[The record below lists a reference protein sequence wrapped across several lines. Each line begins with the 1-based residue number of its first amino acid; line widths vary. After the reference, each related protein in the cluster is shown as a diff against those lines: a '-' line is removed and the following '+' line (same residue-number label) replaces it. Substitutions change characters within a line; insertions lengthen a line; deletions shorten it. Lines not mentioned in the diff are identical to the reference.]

1 MGVYGLNRWST
12 RETGNSTANLLS
24 LDVRALMRKGYLA
37 PIPFAFNAGLRW
49 TEASRGSSR
58 FR

>member
-1 MGVYGLNRWST
+1 MGGYGLNRWST
-12 RETGNSTANLLS
+12 TETGVSTANLLS